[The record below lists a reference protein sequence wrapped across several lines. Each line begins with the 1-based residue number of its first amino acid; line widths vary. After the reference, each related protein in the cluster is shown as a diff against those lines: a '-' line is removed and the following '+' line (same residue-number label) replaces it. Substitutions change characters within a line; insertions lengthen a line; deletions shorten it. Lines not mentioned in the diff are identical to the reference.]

1 MKKLIFLSA
10 LFLVAPLRPAF
21 ANPIVDQFQVALLGH
36 VETVTEMTTRGETVV
51 ELLGTPIQIGQM
63 AGDYLVGIDGGVL
76 GNVAP
81 QPGQGGFDWTAGI
94 HFHLAPLIRKYIAP
108 NISPDYPAIKA
119 LEINPRF
126 SLTFENGHKIGTFG
140 FAVGYAFALTPQQ

>member
-1 MKKLIFLSA
+1 MKKMLFAGL
-10 LFLVAPLRPAF
+10 LFLATPIF

-36 VETVTEMTTRGETVV
+36 VETVTETTTRGVTNV

-76 GNVAP
+76 GDIKPAA
-81 QPGQGGFDWTAGI
+81 GQGGFNWTAGI
-94 HFHLAPLIRKYIAP
+94 HFHLSPLIRKYIVP

-119 LEINPRF
+119 IEINPRASIEF
-126 SLTFENGHKIGTFG
+126 VNGHKIGTFG